1 MVLRLLAVRRPQN
14 RVRHVKKQVGRQSLM
29 HFGAKNDGFMI
40 NLRFDLGE
48 KSRGVVKPLFSPMPK
63 GDALAQGVLGGAKHC
78 VVVRTSFL
86 RFSNIGQ
93 EMRKRR
99 IKEVPNIGIKTK
111 MKPTVS
117 KHEK

>member
-1 MVLRLLAVRRPQN
+1 MRQTNEFLTVLSLFLMVLRLLAVRRPQN

-63 GDALAQGVLGGAKHC
+63 GDILTLRPYSPIITDGAEN
-78 VVVRTSFL
+78 
-86 RFSNIGQ
+86 SN
-93 EMRKRR
+93 
-99 IKEVPNIGIKTK
+99 
-111 MKPTVS
+111 
-117 KHEK
+117 

>member
-14 RVRHVKKQVGRQSLM
+14 RVRHVKKQVDRQSLM

-63 GDALAQGVLGGAKHC
+63 GDAE
-78 VVVRTSFL
+78 VRIAELPNCKSVDW
-86 RFSNIGQ
+86 IA
-93 EMRKRR
+93 EVR
-99 IKEVPNIGIKTK
+99 IADK
-111 MKPTVS
+111 S
-117 KHEK
+117 

>member
-63 GDALAQGVLGGAKHC
+63 GDGREIFSYGRAVARYR
-78 VVVRTSFL
+78 VVP
-86 RFSNIGQ
+86 
-93 EMRKRR
+93 RKCSARSR
-99 IKEVPNIGIKTK
+99 VGDAGL
-111 MKPTVS
+111 
-117 KHEK
+117 